1 MLRRPARAGGKPETG
16 AYIGTYIAA
25 ENGEARLKLD
35 ATLNAGDGAG
45 QGLRSGDDPASAVA
59 PAAPRAGWLGAAA
72 FLAQLD
78 ALSLFAATLLLLLVI
93 GSLTQRYRPG
103 PAGIA
108 LTEVFAI
115 LLPALMWSRSR
126 RRQVVWLLG
135 LRPFVARQLV
145 GGVFLGAAL
154 FFVLAVW
161 IEPVIERFMPVPAAE
176 RQQLM
181 RLLHPSSGLRPLWQD
196 LLCFAIAPAV
206 CEEVLFRGAILAALL
221 GRAGLIA
228 PHATAGASAGGGVTA
243 GASAGGGADA
253 SERPVRAGQAVRA
266 VLICALLFG
275 AFHLSWAKLLPT
287 AMLGLGFGA
296 AAVLSRSLWPAMVM
310 HLVNN
315 GLVILLVR
323 RGHEDPPV
331 PALSLSGMLTTA
343 AAGLLLLAGAWLC
356 RARPEPRGSGQGA

>member
-1 MLRRPARAGGKPETG
+1 M
-16 AYIGTYIAA
+16 
-25 ENGEARLKLD
+25 KLD
-35 ATLNAGDGAG
+35 ATLNAEENAG
-45 QGLRSGDDPASAVA
+45 QGLRRDGDPPALSG
-59 PAAPRAGWLGAAA
+59 AARPGSGWLGAAA
-72 FLAQLD
+72 FVAQLD

-115 LLPALMWSRSR
+115 LLPALLWSRSR

-135 LRPFVARQLV
+135 LRPLVARQLL
-145 GGVFLGAAL
+145 GGALLGAAL

-161 IEPVIERFMPVPAAE
+161 IEPVIERLIPVPAGE
-176 RQQLM
+176 RQQLL
-181 RLLHPSSGLRPLWQD
+181 RLLHPSAGLRPLWQD

-221 GRAGLIA
+221 GRASLIA
-228 PHATAGASAGGGVTA
+228 PSAGAG
-243 GASAGGGADA
+243 
-253 SERPVRAGQAVRA
+253 ERPLQAARA

-287 AMLGLGFGA
+287 AVLGLGFGA
-296 AAVLSRSLWPAMVM
+296 AAVVSRSLWPAMVM

-315 GLVILLVR
+315 GLVILLIR
-323 RGHEDPPV
+323 GGHEDPPLA
-331 PALSLSGMLTTA
+331 ALSLTGVLATA